1 MAYKLVVAVRGDLR
15 MSVGKVAA
23 QVGHAAVTAALSAAA
38 TDNLARWLD
47 DGQPKVVVRVL
58 GEEALQQRIDRATVA
73 GLCATPIADAGRTE
87 LEPGTVT
94 CCAFGPDSDAAVDA
108 VTGDLPLY

>member
-1 MAYKLVVAVRGDLR
+1 MAFKLVVAVRGDLR
-15 MSVGKVAA
+15 MSIGKVAA
-23 QVGHAAVTAALSAAA
+23 QVAHAAVTAALSAAGS
-38 TDNLARWLD
+38 DLLARWLG

-58 GEEALQQRIDRATVA
+58 SEEALQERIDRAAAA
-73 GLCATPIADAGRTE
+73 GLRATPIADAGRTE

-94 CCAFGPDSDAAVDA
+94 CCAFGPDDDAAVDA